1 MYKELQKK
9 IKSSNEQN
17 KQQKVDKI
25 FTEISKGYDFMNDLM
40 SLGLHRI
47 WKEQFIELV
56 NLNEKFLLLDL
67 ATGSGDLIQLVK
79 KKCDCICFGIDSNFK
94 MIEEATNKISDKNV
108 FFLNGQAESLPFKNE
123 SFDVITVSF
132 GLRNFS
138 NINQSLKEIRRVIK
152 KKRKFYCLEFSQIN
166 NKVLRDLFKLY
177 SQLIPFYGKLFLNN
191 KNAYSYLIES
201 IEEFPN
207 QIQLT
212 KKLINSGF
220 KNVEVIDVLDGIA
233 SIHIAES

>member
-1 MYKELQKK
+1 MYKGLQKK

-25 FTEISKGYDFMNDLM
+25 FTEISKDYDFMNDLM

-47 WKEQFIELV
+47 WKEKFIELV
-56 NLNEKFLLLDL
+56 DLNEKFLLLDL

-79 KKCDCICFGIDSNFK
+79 RECDCICFGIDSNFK
-94 MIEEATNKISDKNV
+94 MIEEATNKINDKNV
-108 FFLNGQAESLPFKNE
+108 FLLNGQAEYLPFKDE
-123 SFDVITVSF
+123 SFDIITVSF

-138 NINQSLKEIRRVIK
+138 NINQSLKEIRRIIK

-166 NKVLRDLFKLY
+166 NKFFRDLFKLY

-191 KNAYSYLIES
+191 ENAYSYLIES

-212 KKLINSGF
+212 KKLLNSGF